1 MGRIRSQISTCLLQ
15 HICIGSFARLGTP
28 LAILSSISPCLAD
41 IITLQILFRF
51 FTLQILF
58 QFFTQAS
65 IRISIS
71 IVFFQGVL
79 ISSNG
84 LGHLPEAEWN
94 LTGSLPPHPVL
105 EHGIDILLT
114 KVVVLLES

>member
-15 HICIGSFARLGTP
+15 HICIGSFVRLGTP

-51 FTLQILF
+51 FT
-58 QFFTQAS
+58 QAS

-79 ISSNG
+79 IFLNG
-84 LGHLPEAEWN
+84 LGHLPEVEWN
-94 LTGSLPPHPVL
+94 LTSSLPPHPVL
-105 EHGIDILLT
+105 EHGIDVLLP

>member
-15 HICIGSFARLGTP
+15 RICIGSFTRLGTP
-28 LAILSSISPCLAD
+28 LAILSSISLCLAD
-41 IITLQILFRF
+41 IITLQILF
-51 FTLQILF
+51 
-58 QFFTQAS
+58 QFFTWAS

-79 ISSNG
+79 IFLNG

-94 LTGSLPPHPVL
+94 LTSSLPPHPVL
-105 EHGIDILLT
+105 KHGIDVLLT
-114 KVVVLLES
+114 KVVVLLKS